1 MDSSY
6 SDIYW
11 ILQQNALEVKFKLLV
26 FSFVPFMMMWKL
38 QKVESVNKQS
48 NCEIS
53 AKREQTHS
61 VCLHAVTQWKT
72 TKVWRALIHI
82 MITKQQV
89 KNEQIKRKQT
99 CFESFLKVQIL
110 RK

>member
-11 ILQQNALEVKFKLLV
+11 ILQQNVLEVKFKLLV
-26 FSFVPFMMMWKL
+26 FSFVPFMVMRKL
-38 QKVESVNKQS
+38 QKVESVNCES

-72 TKVWRALIHI
+72 TKAGKALIHI

-99 CFESFLKVQIL
+99 CSESFVKVF
-110 RK
+110 KF